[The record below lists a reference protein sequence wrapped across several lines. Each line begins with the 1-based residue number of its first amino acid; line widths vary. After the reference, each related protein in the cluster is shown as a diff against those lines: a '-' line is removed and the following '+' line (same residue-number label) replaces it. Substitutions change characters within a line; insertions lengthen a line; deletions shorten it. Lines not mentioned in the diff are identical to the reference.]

1 MDIKERKKELR
12 AHMAGVRSSIP
23 EAVRQAEALAA
34 CLRAEQEVLGPLRAR
49 KGAPLTVFSYLSFR
63 DEPDTTPLLR
73 NCRDR
78 GDRILVPR
86 VSGGGVMTLHRL
98 NGAQDLIEGLW
109 GIPEPNEK
117 IPIWPVSRYGE
128 LDVILVPGLAFDRLG
143 GRIGYGGGYYDR
155 FMSVLGETSHAVMSC
170 GSRRVLKTA
179 LAYRELIVK
188 EPLPMEE
195 HDFRLDMLFTASG
208 TIYIEGK

>member
-1 MDIKERKKELR
+1 MDIKERKKKLR

-23 EAVRQAEALAA
+23 EALRQAEASAA
-34 CLRAEQEVLGPLRAR
+34 CLRAEREVLGPLRAR

-73 NCRDR
+73 SCKVR
-78 GDRILVPR
+78 GDRIVVPR
-86 VSGGGVMTLHRL
+86 VARDGQMTLHL
-98 NGAQDLIEGLW
+98 VNGTRDLTEGTW
-109 GIPEPNEK
+109 GIPEPAERV
-117 IPIWPVSRYGE
+117 PVWPVSRYGE
-128 LDVILVPGLAFDRLG
+128 LDLVLVPGLAFDGFG

-155 FMSVLGETSHAVMSC
+155 FMSVLEGAHRAVPGESP
-170 GSRRVLKTA
+170 RVVKAA
-179 LAYRELIVK
+179 LTYRELIVE

-208 TIYIEGK
+208 IIYIEGK